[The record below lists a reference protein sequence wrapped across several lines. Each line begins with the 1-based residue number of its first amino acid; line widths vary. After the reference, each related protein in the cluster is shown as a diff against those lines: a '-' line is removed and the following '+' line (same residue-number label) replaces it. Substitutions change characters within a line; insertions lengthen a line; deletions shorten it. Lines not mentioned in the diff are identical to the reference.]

1 MFYSWWTMQK
11 YIWFTETPSLHQIP
25 WKIIYQQTQ
34 QRNVWRDSNC
44 PAHISLTRDCLVL
57 LSHHKAWAVP
67 LTVLSLYLPALD
79 TVRRGWFG
87 SEVQCLSV
95 HVPLSSEHRQTLLL
109 HPLPSSREICSE
121 EPSHKSKPSSQK
133 SKQEKAGRAADWRA
147 CQCTL
152 KYLLIANLLSHCAA
166 SSCSDSREMSDEFQ
180 IELIT
185 SSLGCPG
192 KKRQQQHHHWFCF
205 LFFLPFLFPHSI
217 GVICSA

>member
-1 MFYSWWTMQK
+1 MNYAEIHLIYRNTFTSPNTLK
-11 YIWFTETPSLHQIP
+11 NYIPTNSAE
-25 WKIIYQQTQ
+25 K
-34 QRNVWRDSNC
+34 
-44 PAHISLTRDCLVL
+44 CLKRFKLPCSYLPHKRL
-57 LSHHKAWAVP
+57 LSATQSPQSLGCATHSLVP
-67 LTVLSLYLPALD
+67 VLACSGHS
-79 TVRRGWFG
+79 VRRGWFG
-87 SEVQCLSV
+87 WEVQCLSV